1 MAYSLLQTIVG
12 GGGAFSTGGPGK
24 GMYTR
29 LYLDVLNKHDWVE
42 SAMAFNTQ
50 YTDSGIFG
58 LYMLANPLKVRSCLA
73 LGLFSSFEIVFS
85 ISEMV

>member
-1 MAYSLLQTIVG
+1 MVTYSVLQTLMG

-29 LYLDVLNKHDWVE
+29 LYLNVLNKYDWVE

-50 YTDSGIFG
+50 YTDTGLFG
-58 LYMLANPLKVRSCLA
+58 LYMLANPSKVSWVAWLYVHRCFGVRTAALSC
-73 LGLFSSFEIVFS
+73 
-85 ISEMV
+85 

>member
-1 MAYSLLQTIVG
+1 MTYSVLQTLMG

-29 LYLDVLNKHDWVE
+29 LYLNVLNKYDWVE

-50 YTDSGIFG
+50 YTDTGLFG
-58 LYMLANPLKVRSCLA
+58 LYMLANPNKVSWVARLYVHRC
-73 LGLFSSFEIVFS
+73 LGLRTPALFC
-85 ISEMV
+85 